1 MNPFIKVCGQTHQS
15 SIDTALSMGVNAVG
29 FIFHPASPRSVTPAR
44 VVNFRTGLA
53 KRFGVFV
60 KQDALTI
67 RSYMNLCKLDYAQL
81 HGAYSPEDA
90 LSIGVKKVVRVIWPD
105 RYDSLDD
112 LQSHINTWRDYCA
125 YFLVD
130 AGIEGGGHGRT
141 LKSEKLVKKLRFP
154 RPWLLAGGLNATN
167 AAALLH
173 SLRPDGLD
181 LNSGLEMAAGL
192 KSSTKLLDTLRAIS
206 N

>member
-15 SIDTALSMGVNAVG
+15 SIDAALSMGVNAVG

-44 VVNFRTGLA
+44 VINFRTSLA

-67 RSYMNLCKLDYAQL
+67 RSYMDICKLDYAQL
-81 HGAYSPEDA
+81 HGAYSMDDA
-90 LSIGVKKVVRVIWPD
+90 LSIGSHRVVRVLWPD
-105 RYDSLDD
+105 RFNSLDA
-112 LQSHINTWRDYCA
+112 LQSHIDEWRDYCA
-125 YFLVD
+125 YYLID
-130 AGIEGGGHGRT
+130 AGIEGGGHGKT
-141 LKSEKLVKKLRFP
+141 LKSEKLVKKLRFS

-167 AAALLH
+167 VAPLLH

-192 KSSTKLLDTLRAIS
+192 KSSVKLLNTLRAIS
-206 N
+206 L